1 MTLVGKI
8 FVVAILIM
16 SVAYM
21 GLAMAVYS
29 AHRNWKEV
37 VDLPRDQAVGGKALG
52 LKFQLDDEKA
62 KNDELRLQLEKLD
75 AQLAAEE
82 AAYRQNLAKLETER
96 TELLKESQRMQA
108 ELAELVQQNRTLTG
122 TVDSTQQ
129 NLSRLVAEVEQL
141 RNDIRTTQARRDE
154 MFANVVDKTDTLH
167 DAHGELQ
174 RQQER
179 LNQLT
184 STLGIYK
191 QKLTSAG
198 ISPEGPVDNAPPA
211 ARGLVTAVRQDSLV
225 EISLGSDDGLRV
237 GHTVDVYRNQTY
249 LGRVEIVQ
257 TAPDRAVGKILKDFR
272 KGVVQAGDQV
282 ATKLKVS

>member
-21 GLAMAVYS
+21 GLSMAVYS
-29 AHRNWKEV
+29 THRNWKEV
-37 VDLPRDQAVGGKALG
+37 VELPRDQAVGGKALG
-52 LKFQLDDEKA
+52 LKFQLEDEKA

-82 AAYRQNLAKLETER
+82 SAYRQNLAKLETER
-96 TELLKESQRMQA
+96 AELLKESQRMQT

-141 RNDIRTTQARRDE
+141 RNEIRTTQARRDE

-191 QKLTSAG
+191 QKLTAAG
-198 ISPEGPVDNAPPA
+198 ISPDGPVDNAPPA
-211 ARGLVTAVRQDSLV
+211 VRGLVTAVRQDSLV